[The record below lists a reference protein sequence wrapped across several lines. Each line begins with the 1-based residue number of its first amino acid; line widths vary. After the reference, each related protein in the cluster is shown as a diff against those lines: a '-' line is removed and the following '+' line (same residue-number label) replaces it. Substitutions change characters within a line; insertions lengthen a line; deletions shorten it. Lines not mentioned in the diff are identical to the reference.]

1 MKQHKL
7 LTLLLAIVAMM
18 WAGRAQAQSLEIDG
32 EKIDLT
38 TSADLT
44 GPWLESGKV
53 SWDAA
58 TKTLT
63 LDNATLV
70 AKKNT
75 SNFIDISNVGW
86 TLRLVGSNSIT
97 ASGWAG
103 IKTAG
108 ADLKINGGGSLKIDA
123 NVYAILHVCA
133 DKGVTIESCTVETSK
148 DFSGIQ
154 PDGSSLVIKNA
165 TVKFRKIGHFKSI
178 SLVGC
183 EIKVP
188 ENGRVGTNNFGMQ
201 IIVDANGKEA
211 KSVEIEAGPA
221 INYDLNICGTQV
233 TSDNCGD
240 LSVIDGVEGTVKYDP
255 DNKTLTLEG
264 AKLNAENCLWSEID
278 GLTIKVSGTNELNA
292 GDRTAI
298 TIDAP
303 TTITGGGTLNVK
315 SQEHCGIYAI
325 ETNLTIKD
333 CIVNAK
339 GRWGIA
345 GYNGSAEEL
354 LIKNA
359 TVTAE
364 GEAGSI
370 CDFKE
375 ITLADCAITQPAG
388 AVVDNSQGA
397 VVLNGE
403 KVTSEVVITRGS
415 DGINTPT
422 IDTATKQGIYTLS
435 GVKLNGEM
443 KDLPKGVYIVNGKKV
458 VKK

>member
-1 MKQHKL
+1 MGGILIMKQHKL
-7 LTLLLAIVAMM
+7 LTILLAIVAMM
-18 WAGRAQAQSLEIDG
+18 WAGRAQAQQSFEIDG
-32 EKIDLT
+32 EEIDLT

-123 NVYAILHVCA
+123 PVYAILHVCA
-133 DKGVTIESCTVETSK
+133 DKGVTIENCTVETSK

-188 ENGRVGTNNFGMQ
+188 VNGRLGTNSLGMQ
-201 IIVDANGKEA
+201 MIVDADGKEA
-211 KSVEIEAGPA
+211 KSV
-221 INYDLNICGTQV
+221 
-233 TSDNCGD
+233 
-240 LSVIDGVEGTVKYDP
+240 
-255 DNKTLTLEG
+255 
-264 AKLNAENCLWSEID
+264 
-278 GLTIKVSGTNELNA
+278 
-292 GDRTAI
+292 
-298 TIDAP
+298 
-303 TTITGGGTLNVK
+303 
-315 SQEHCGIYAI
+315 
-325 ETNLTIKD
+325 
-333 CIVNAK
+333 
-339 GRWGIA
+339 
-345 GYNGSAEEL
+345 
-354 LIKNA
+354 
-359 TVTAE
+359 
-364 GEAGSI
+364 
-370 CDFKE
+370 
-375 ITLADCAITQPAG
+375 
-388 AVVDNSQGA
+388 
-397 VVLNGE
+397 
-403 KVTSEVVITRGS
+403 
-415 DGINTPT
+415 
-422 IDTATKQGIYTLS
+422 
-435 GVKLNGEM
+435 
-443 KDLPKGVYIVNGKKV
+443 
-458 VKK
+458 